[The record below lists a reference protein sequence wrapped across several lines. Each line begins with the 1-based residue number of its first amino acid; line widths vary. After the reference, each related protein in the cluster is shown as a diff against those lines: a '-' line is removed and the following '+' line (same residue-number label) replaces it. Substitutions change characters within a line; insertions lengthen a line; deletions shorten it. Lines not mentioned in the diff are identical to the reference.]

1 MLDYILKISSEADI
15 LILDVIFI
23 SIVLYHCS
31 VELKKVWLPTDMKLE
46 REDLDG
52 YHRRVDDQDS
62 WSTRDV
68 ISKNYMLLGSS
79 VKCWETLTLR
89 NIVLSVEG

>member
-1 MLDYILKISSEADI
+1 MLDYILKISLEADI
-15 LILDVIFI
+15 LIPDVIFI

-52 YHRRVDDQDS
+52 YPRRVNDQGF
-62 WSTRDV
+62 WSTHDV
-68 ISKNYMLLGSS
+68 IRKNHIVLAST
-79 VKCWETLTLR
+79 VKC
-89 NIVLSVEG
+89 

>member
-1 MLDYILKISSEADI
+1 MLDYILKISLAANI
-15 LILDVIFI
+15 LIPDVIFI
-23 SIVLYHCS
+23 CIVLHHRS
-31 VELKKVWLPTDMKLE
+31 VELNKVWLPTDTKLE

-52 YHRRVDDQDS
+52 YHRRVNDQSS

-68 ISKNYMLLGSS
+68 IRKSHVLLGSITQ
-79 VKCWETLTLR
+79 CWETLTLR